1 MAEGDKGKIEKLLP
15 VTEETPQFKN
25 IFIRNVN
32 CKGAL
37 QAILLQGLP
46 EMNLENIVLENITM
60 EADYGLVCTDAKN
73 IKIKN
78 LTLKTKKTPVIDLKN
93 TTDFS
98 INGLISPEGVLP
110 VIRIAGS
117 ATGNTLFTNSGIND
131 SVNQLIIGKEVDKRL
146 VQVVK

>member
-1 MAEGDKGKIEKLLP
+1 
-15 VTEETPQFKN
+15 
-25 IFIRNVN
+25 
-32 CKGAL
+32 
-37 QAILLQGLP
+37 
-46 EMNLENIVLENITM
+46 M

-98 INGLISPEGVLP
+98 INGLISPEGVFP

-117 ATGNTLFTNSGIND
+117 ATGNTLFTNAGIND
-131 SVNQLIIGKEVDKRL
+131 SDNQLIIGKEVDKRL
-146 VQVVK
+146 VKVVK